1 MDSRSRSR
9 RAYIFRP
16 ASGNDRDF
24 MYAARPQR
32 LYLTFQDRLGAKLH
46 ERFEIPIR
54 EDRPAAEI
62 KASNT

>member
-1 MDSRSRSR
+1 MDSHSRSR

-32 LYLTFQDRLGAKLH
+32 LYLTFQDRLGAELH
-46 ERFEIPIR
+46 ERFEIPH
-54 EDRPAAEI
+54 P
-62 KASNT
+62 